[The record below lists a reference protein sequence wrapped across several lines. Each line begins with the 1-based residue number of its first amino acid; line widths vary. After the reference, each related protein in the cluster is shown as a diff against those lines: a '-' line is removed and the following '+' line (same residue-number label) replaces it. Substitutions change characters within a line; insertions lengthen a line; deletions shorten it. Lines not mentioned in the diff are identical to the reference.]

1 MLYNQQIEKWSHSLV
16 SDSLWPHGLQPTR
29 LLHLWDFPGKSTGVC
44 CHFLLQGIFPS
55 QGSNPGFP
63 HCRQMLYPLSHQGSQ
78 SANWYSYYSYNCI
91 LIAFQILWH
100 YSIEEGRV
108 YALFPW
114 TWVGL
119 WLLWPIEFRKA
130 ITDFFFFLWYSCLH
144 CCVDFC
150 CTMTWI
156 SYMCTYIPSLLD
168 FQPNT
173 PSHPSRSAQSTKMS
187 FLCYTAGSH

>member
-1 MLYNQQIEKWSHSLV
+1 MAYSLPG
-16 SDSLWPHGLQPTR
+16 SSTR
-29 LLHLWDFPGKSTGVC
+29 
-44 CHFLLQGIFPS
+44 GIFQARVLEWVPISFSRGSSHPRDPIPS
-55 QGSNPGFP
+55 HLP

-108 YALFPW
+108 YAPFPW

-119 WLLWPIEFRKA
+119 WLLWPIEFRKD
-130 ITDFFFFLWYSCLH
+130 IIDFVCVCVWYSCLH
-144 CCVDFC
+144 YCVDFC

-173 PSHPSRSAQSTKMS
+173 PSHPPRSAQGTKMS
-187 FLCYTAGSH
+187 FLCYNTGSH